1 VARYFDCDEETVDD
15 IKLAISEA
23 CTNAVKAKD
32 GSVPVGIF
40 VHPADSNLEF
50 EVVDSAGGFDETTIT
65 PSEQL
70 EEGGIGL
77 QIIKSLFPQA
87 VVEPNPNGG
96 TTVRFAVDCSSAPR
110 TGADGA
116 P

>member
-32 GSVPVGIF
+32 GSMPVG
-40 VHPADSNLEF
+40 VLVQPVDAKLEF
-50 EVVDSAGGFDETTIT
+50 QIVDSAGGFDASVVSS
-65 PSEQL
+65 PASADDL
-70 EEGGIGL
+70 GEGGIGL

-96 TTVRFAVDCSSAPR
+96 TTVRFAVTP
-110 TGADGA
+110 
-116 P
+116 

>member
-1 VARYFDCDEETVDD
+1 MARYYDCDEETVDD

-32 GSVPVGIF
+32 GAVPVGIV
-40 VHPADSNLEF
+40 VHPVDAKLQF
-50 EVVDSAGGFDETTIT
+50 EVVDSAGGFDVSSVS
-65 PSEQL
+65 PSEEL

-87 VVEPNPNGG
+87 VVESNAGGG
-96 TTVRFAVDCSSAPR
+96 TTVRFDVPNGPR
-110 TGADGA
+110 TVGDAA

>member
-1 VARYFDCDEETVDD
+1 MARYFDCDEETVDD

-32 GSVPVGIF
+32 GSVPVGIY
-40 VHPADSNLEF
+40 VHPADANLEF
-50 EVVDSAGGFDETTIT
+50 EVVDSAGGFDESAMT
-65 PSEQL
+65 PRGEEL

-87 VVEPNPNGG
+87 VVESNPNGG
-96 TTVRFAVDCSSAPR
+96 TTVRFAVTC
-110 TGADGA
+110 GG
-116 P
+116 